1 MLQGDYDQFEGI
13 LRQLS
18 EAFGKKLTNDA
29 TQAYWRALKDLT
41 LPVVTRQ
48 AESHLRY
55 GKFFP
60 KPAELRPKDAPAE
73 KKPDPDFDAAVAM
86 NVRNWNE
93 RLQRDPLNARWGI
106 LHAYVA
112 RIEVLDPSSTV
123 YAERMNFAR
132 ECCKRLMGECDLA
145 YVGSDLHRI
154 QTVSR
159 LLGPT
164 VMKQAIDACKQ
175 KNQPSAA

>member
-1 MLQGDYDQFEGI
+1 MLQGDYDQFEAV

-18 EAFGKKLTNDA
+18 EAFGRKLTNDA
-29 TQAYWRALKDLT
+29 TQAYWKALRDLT
-41 LPVVTRQ
+41 LPAVTRQ

-60 KPAELRPKDAPAE
+60 KPSELRPKDAPTE
-73 KKPDPDFDAAVAM
+73 KKPDPDFETAVAR
-86 NVRNWNE
+86 NLRNWDE
-93 RLQRDPLNARWGI
+93 RLQRDPLAAKWAI

-112 RIEVLDPSSTV
+112 RIEVADPATHA

-132 ECCKRLMGECDLA
+132 EACKQLMAECDLA

-159 LLGPT
+159 LLGPE
-164 VMKQAIDACKQ
+164 VMTQAIEARKQAKQ
-175 KNQPSAA
+175 VAA